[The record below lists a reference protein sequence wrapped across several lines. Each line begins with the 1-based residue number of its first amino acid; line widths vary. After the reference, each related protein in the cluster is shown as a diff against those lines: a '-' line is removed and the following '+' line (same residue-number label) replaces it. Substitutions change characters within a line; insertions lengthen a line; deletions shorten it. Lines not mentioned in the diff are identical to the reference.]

1 MMMVYALPLKEIE
14 FDTRLSSLKAR
25 PVCDVI
31 EQESF
36 YITLQDAIKRE
47 WLVRLQYFEEANIAH
62 LNLAPFEDPEAFHGF
77 GWVRTLELVPLELD
91 EVTQEVLFQDVFGTV
106 YSVQFSD
113 IVNIE
118 LM

>member
-1 MMMVYALPLKEIE
+1 MIMVYALPLKEIE
-14 FDTRLSSLKAR
+14 FDTSLASLKVR
-25 PVCDVI
+25 PVRDVV

-36 YITLQDAIKRE
+36 LITLQDAIKRE
-47 WLVRLQYFEEANIAH
+47 WLVRLQYFEEADVAH
-62 LNLAPFEDPEAFHGF
+62 LNLAPFEDPEAFHGL

-91 EVTQEVLFQDVFGTV
+91 EVTQEILLQDVLGII
-106 YSVQFSD
+106 YAVQFSD